1 MLPPIELNSNFKLW
15 GTLTPIPSRC
25 VRMCA
30 RQLLLSLLSIHFRS
44 SQRCREKFEP
54 ESTGTHLPWD
64 LAPTPVREGKVKVTT
79 LIYTNYSSNIY
90 ILNLGNKMA
99 REGGRFL
106 SLTHFMVLANICF
119 MSQPHEWLIL
129 QTQCYCYRLFIVSE
143 TLKMWQAV
151 LIPSSQKLVL
161 SAA

>member
-1 MLPPIELNSNFKLW
+1 MLEYVLVSYCFYSYLIISDPLRDVEKS
-15 GTLTPIPSRC
+15 
-25 VRMCA
+25 
-30 RQLLLSLLSIHFRS
+30 LSPRVL
-44 SQRCREKFEP
+44 
-54 ESTGTHLPWD
+54 GTHLPWD

-106 SLTHFMVLANICF
+106 SFTHFMVQANICL

>member
-1 MLPPIELNSNFKLW
+1 MLVSYFFHSYLFISDPLRDVEKS
-15 GTLTPIPSRC
+15 
-25 VRMCA
+25 
-30 RQLLLSLLSIHFRS
+30 LSPRVL
-44 SQRCREKFEP
+44 
-54 ESTGTHLPWD
+54 GTHLPWD

-106 SLTHFMVLANICF
+106 SVTHFMVLANICL
-119 MSQPHEWLIL
+119 MSQAHEWLRL

>member
-1 MLPPIELNSNFKLW
+1 MPTISAPY
-15 GTLTPIPSRC
+15 SRF
-25 VRMCA
+25 
-30 RQLLLSLLSIHFRS
+30 LSDPLRDVEKSLSPRVL
-44 SQRCREKFEP
+44 
-54 ESTGTHLPWD
+54 GTHLPWD

-106 SLTHFMVLANICF
+106 SFTHFMVQANICL

-151 LIPSSQKLVL
+151 LIRFLTKTGVISGLTWDRFICNYMAGNGKY
-161 SAA
+161 